1 MPAYATSFEA
11 APLDRTARVT
21 TRTMWIAA
29 AASLV
34 AGAAVAALG
43 SGWSGLVLVV
53 LGVFLVAMLAWM
65 RRIEPRSY
73 DVGDGIL
80 QVRRRSGSPSN
91 FSGTI
96 AHVRRGRLGL
106 RLAGDGGAYGYLGRF
121 RADGRTVRTY
131 VTDRQ
136 NVVLLDVG
144 GARLAL
150 SPREPDRF
158 VAEVGRGA

>member
-21 TRTMWIAA
+21 TRSMWIAA
-29 AASLV
+29 ASSFV
-34 AGAAVAALG
+34 AGAAVTALA
-43 SGWSGLVLVV
+43 SGWSGLVLVA

-73 DVGDGIL
+73 DVGDGVL
-80 QVRRRSGSPSN
+80 QVQRRSASPSN

-158 VAEVGRGA
+158 VAEVGRGT

>member
-1 MPAYATSFEA
+1 LPAYATTFEA
-11 APLDRTARVT
+11 APLDRTARIT
-21 TRTMWIAA
+21 TRTMWVAA
-29 AASLV
+29 AASVV

-43 SGWSGLVLVV
+43 SVWSGLLLVV
-53 LGVFLVAMLAWM
+53 LGVFLVALLAWM

-73 DVGDGIL
+73 DVGDRVV
-80 QVRRRSGSPSN
+80 QVRRRSASPSS

-96 AHVRRGRLGL
+96 ADVRRGRLGL
-106 RLAGDGGAYGYLGRF
+106 RVAGDGGAYGYLGRF
-121 RADGRTVRTY
+121 RADGRTVRTF

-144 GARLAL
+144 GASLAL
-150 SPREPDRF
+150 SPRDPERF

>member
-1 MPAYATSFEA
+1 MPGYATTFEA
-11 APLDRTARVT
+11 APLDRTARIT
-21 TRTMWIAA
+21 TRTMWVAA
-29 AASLV
+29 AASVV

-43 SGWSGLVLVV
+43 SGWSALLLVV
-53 LGVFLVAMLAWM
+53 LGVFLVVLLAWM

-73 DVGDGIL
+73 DVGDGVV
-80 QVRRRSGSPSN
+80 QVRRRSASPSS

-96 AHVRRGRLGL
+96 ADVRRGRLGL
-106 RLAGDGGAYGYLGRF
+106 RVAGDGGAYGYLGRF
-121 RADGRTVRTY
+121 RAEGRTVRTF

-144 GARLAL
+144 GASLAL
-150 SPREPDRF
+150 SPRDPERF